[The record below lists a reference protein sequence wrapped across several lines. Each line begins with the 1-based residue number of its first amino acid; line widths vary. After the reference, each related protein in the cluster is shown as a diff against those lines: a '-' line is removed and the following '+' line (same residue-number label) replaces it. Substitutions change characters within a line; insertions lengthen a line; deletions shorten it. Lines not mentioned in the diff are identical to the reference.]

1 MDRGCCPALSALVD
15 ADDSLE
21 REESVRTFAK
31 LMAPF
36 LAPAT
41 ARVERRLDR
50 ANIVGKLL
58 LSFEDWEEE
67 IVGGEF
73 GAQCLEVESQ
83 SCWRRVGNFA

>member
-1 MDRGCCPALSALVD
+1 MSAFVD
-15 ADDSLE
+15 AGDSLK

-50 ANIVGKLL
+50 ANIVGTLL
-58 LSFEDWEEE
+58 LSFVVWDEE
-67 IVGGEF
+67 VGGSRVEI
-73 GAQCLEVESQ
+73 GAPVP
-83 SCWRRVGNFA
+83 GD